1 MTGNTAPSQADAR
14 RTVISVDAMGGDAGP
29 AVVVAGIAKSASD
42 RLRIRVI
49 QRHSMMQGPSR

>member
-29 AVVVAGIAKSASD
+29 AVVVAGIAKSASKNPD
-42 RLRIRVI
+42 IGFLL
-49 QRHSMMQGPSR
+49 HGPVEQL